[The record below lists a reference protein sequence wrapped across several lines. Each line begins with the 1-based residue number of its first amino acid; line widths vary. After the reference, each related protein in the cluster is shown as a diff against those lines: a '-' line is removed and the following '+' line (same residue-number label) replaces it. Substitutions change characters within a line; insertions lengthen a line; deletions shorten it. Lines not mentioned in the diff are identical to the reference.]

1 MLYKL
6 PERVANMIE
15 KNLQIGLLC
24 DFYGKLL
31 TEKQLSAITMYYDD
45 DLSLAEIAVQTGITR
60 QGVRDCI
67 KKGEAILLEMEE
79 KLGLAEKF
87 GRLRTGMDE
96 IRAAAEDIRDQNSRG
111 MVNSVIANAVQTIVR
126 VSEQVREDGI

>member
-1 MLYKL
+1 
-6 PERVANMIE
+6 MIE

-24 DFYGKLL
+24 DFYGKML

-67 KKGEAILLEMEE
+67 KKGEAILLDMEE

-87 GRLRTGMDE
+87 SRLRAGMDE
-96 IRAAAEDIRDQNSRG
+96 IRAAAEDIREQNSRG
-111 MVNSVIANAVQTIVR
+111 MVNSVIASAVQTIVS
-126 VSEQVREDGI
+126 VSDQVREDGI

>member
-1 MLYKL
+1 
-6 PERVANMIE
+6 MIE

-24 DFYGKLL
+24 DFYGKML

-67 KKGEAILLEMEE
+67 KKGEAILLDMEE

-87 GRLRTGMDE
+87 SRLREGMDE
-96 IRAAAEDIRDQNSRG
+96 IRSAAEAIRDQNSRG
-111 MVNSVIANAVQTIVR
+111 MVNSVVAGAVQTILQ
-126 VSEQVREDGI
+126 VSDQVREDGI

>member
-1 MLYKL
+1 
-6 PERVANMIE
+6 MIE

-24 DFYGKLL
+24 DFYGKML
-31 TEKQLSAITMYYDD
+31 TEKHLSAIIMYYDD

-87 GRLRTGMDE
+87 TRLREGMDE
-96 IRAAAEDIRDQNSRG
+96 IRTAAENIREQNSRG
-111 MVNSVIANAVQTIVR
+111 MVNVVIADAVKTIVR
-126 VSEQVREDGI
+126 VSDQVREDGI

>member
-1 MLYKL
+1 
-6 PERVANMIE
+6 MIE

-24 DFYGKLL
+24 DFYGKML

-67 KKGEAILLEMEE
+67 KKGEAILLDMEE

-87 GRLRTGMDE
+87 SRLREGMDE
-96 IRAAAEDIRDQNSRG
+96 IRRAAEAIREQNSRG
-111 MVNSVIANAVQTIVR
+111 MVNSVVAGAVQTIMQ

>member
-1 MLYKL
+1 
-6 PERVANMIE
+6 MIE
-15 KNLQIGLLC
+15 KKLQIGLLC
-24 DFYGKLL
+24 DFYGKML
-31 TEKQLSAITMYYDD
+31 TEKQLSAIIMYYDD

-87 GRLRTGMDE
+87 TRLREGMDE
-96 IRAAAEDIRDQNSRG
+96 IRAAAEDIREQNSRG
-111 MVNSVIANAVQTIVR
+111 MVNVVIADAVKTIVR
-126 VSEQVREDGI
+126 VSDQVREDGI

>member
-1 MLYKL
+1 
-6 PERVANMIE
+6 MIE

-24 DFYGKLL
+24 DFYGKML
-31 TEKQLSAITMYYDD
+31 TEKQLSAIIMYYDD

-67 KKGEAILLEMEE
+67 KKGEAILLDMEE

-87 GRLRTGMDE
+87 TRLREGMDE
-96 IRAAAEDIRDQNSRG
+96 IRAAAEAIREQNSRG
-111 MVNSVIANAVQTIVR
+111 MVNAVVADAVKTIVR
-126 VSEQVREDGI
+126 VSDQVREDGI

>member
-1 MLYKL
+1 M
-6 PERVANMIE
+6 VE

-24 DFYGKLL
+24 DFYGKML

-87 GRLRTGMDE
+87 SRLREGMDE
-96 IRAAAEDIRDQNSRG
+96 IRAAAQDIRDQNSRG
-111 MVNSVIANAVQTIVR
+111 MINAVIADSVKTIMR

>member
-1 MLYKL
+1 
-6 PERVANMIE
+6 MIE

-24 DFYGKLL
+24 DFYGKML
-31 TEKQLSAITMYYDD
+31 TEKQLSAIIMYYDD

-67 KKGEAILLEMEE
+67 KKGEAILLDMEE

-87 GRLRTGMDE
+87 TRLREGMDE
-96 IRAAAEDIRDQNSRG
+96 IRAAAEDIREQNSRG
-111 MVNSVIANAVQTIVR
+111 MVNVVIADAVKTIVR
-126 VSEQVREDGI
+126 VSDQVREDGI

>member
-1 MLYKL
+1 
-6 PERVANMIE
+6 MIE

-24 DFYGKLL
+24 DFYGKML
-31 TEKQLSAITMYYDD
+31 TEKQLSAIIMYYDD

-67 KKGEAILLEMEE
+67 KKGEAILLDMEE

-87 GRLRTGMDE
+87 TRLREGMDE

-111 MVNSVIANAVQTIVR
+111 MVNAVVADAVKKIIQ
-126 VSEQVREDGI
+126 VSDRVREDGI

>member
-1 MLYKL
+1 
-6 PERVANMIE
+6 MIE

-24 DFYGKLL
+24 DFYGKML
-31 TEKQLSAITMYYDD
+31 TEKQLSAIIMYYDD

-67 KKGEAILLEMEE
+67 KKGEAILLDMEE

-87 GRLRTGMDE
+87 TRLRKGMDE

-111 MVNSVIANAVQTIVR
+111 MVNAVIADAVKTIVR
-126 VSEQVREDGI
+126 VSDQVREDGI

>member
-1 MLYKL
+1 
-6 PERVANMIE
+6 MIE

-24 DFYGKLL
+24 DFYGKML
-31 TEKQLSAITMYYDD
+31 TEKQLSAIIMYYDD

-87 GRLRTGMDE
+87 TRLREGMDE
-96 IRAAAEDIRDQNSRG
+96 IRAAAENIREQNSRG
-111 MVNSVIANAVQTIVR
+111 MVNVVIADAVKTIVR
-126 VSEQVREDGI
+126 VSDQVREDGI

>member
-1 MLYKL
+1 
-6 PERVANMIE
+6 MIE

-24 DFYGKLL
+24 DFYGKML

-67 KKGEAILLEMEE
+67 KKGEAILLDMEE

-87 GRLRTGMDE
+87 SRLREGMDE
-96 IRAAAEDIRDQNSRG
+96 IRSAAEAIREQNSRG
-111 MVNSVIANAVQTIVR
+111 MVNSVVAGAVQTILQ

>member
-1 MLYKL
+1 M
-6 PERVANMIE
+6 E

-24 DFYGKLL
+24 DFYGKML
-31 TEKQLSAITMYYDD
+31 TEKQLSAIIMYYDD

-87 GRLRTGMDE
+87 TRLREGMDE
-96 IRAAAEDIRDQNSRG
+96 IRAAAEDIREQNSRG
-111 MVNSVIANAVQTIVR
+111 MVNVVIADAVKTIVR
-126 VSEQVREDGI
+126 VSDQVREDGI

>member
-1 MLYKL
+1 
-6 PERVANMIE
+6 MIE

-24 DFYGKLL
+24 DFYGKML
-31 TEKQLSAITMYYDD
+31 TEKQLSAIIMYYDD

-87 GRLRTGMDE
+87 TRLREGMDE
-96 IRAAAEDIRDQNSRG
+96 IRAAAEDIREQNSRG
-111 MVNSVIANAVQTIVR
+111 MVNVVIADAVKTIVR
-126 VSEQVREDGI
+126 VSDQVREDGI

>member
-1 MLYKL
+1 
-6 PERVANMIE
+6 MIE

-24 DFYGKLL
+24 DFYGKML
-31 TEKQLSAITMYYDD
+31 TEKQLSAIIMYYDD

-67 KKGEAILLEMEE
+67 KKGEAILLDMEE

-87 GRLRTGMDE
+87 TRLREGMDE
-96 IRAAAEDIRDQNSRG
+96 IRAAAEDIREQNSRG
-111 MVNSVIANAVQTIVR
+111 MVNAVVADAVKTIVR
-126 VSEQVREDGI
+126 VSDQVREDGI

>member
-1 MLYKL
+1 
-6 PERVANMIE
+6 MIE

-24 DFYGKLL
+24 DFYGKML

-67 KKGEAILLEMEE
+67 KKGEAILLDMEE

-87 GRLRTGMDE
+87 SRLREGMDE
-96 IRAAAEDIRDQNSRG
+96 IRSAAEAIRDQNSRG
-111 MVNSVIANAVQTIVR
+111 MVNSVVAGAVQTILQ
-126 VSEQVREDGI
+126 VSDQVREDGV

>member
-1 MLYKL
+1 
-6 PERVANMIE
+6 MIE

-24 DFYGKLL
+24 DFYGKML
-31 TEKQLSAITMYYDD
+31 TEKQLSAIIMYYDD

-67 KKGEAILLEMEE
+67 KKGEAILLDMEE

-87 GRLRTGMDE
+87 TRLREGMDE
-96 IRAAAEDIRDQNSRG
+96 IRAAAEDIREQNSRG
-111 MVNSVIANAVQTIVR
+111 MVNAVIADAVKTIVR

>member
-1 MLYKL
+1 
-6 PERVANMIE
+6 MIE

-24 DFYGKLL
+24 DFYGKML
-31 TEKQLSAITMYYDD
+31 TEKQLSAIIMYYDD

-67 KKGEAILLEMEE
+67 KKGEAILLDMEE

-87 GRLRTGMDE
+87 TRLREGMDE
-96 IRAAAEDIRDQNSRG
+96 IRAAAEDIREQNSRG
-111 MVNSVIANAVQTIVR
+111 MVNAVIADAVKTIVR
-126 VSEQVREDGI
+126 VSDQVREDGI

>member
-1 MLYKL
+1 MH
-6 PERVANMIE
+6 E

-45 DLSLAEIAVQTGITR
+45 DLSLSEIAVQTGITR

-67 KKGEAILLEMEE
+67 KKGEAILLEMES

-87 GRLRTGMDE
+87 GRLREGMDKIRSAAEE
-96 IRAAAEDIRDQNSRG
+96 IREQNSRG
-111 MVNSVIANAVQTIVR
+111 MINSVIANSVQTILT

>member
-1 MLYKL
+1 
-6 PERVANMIE
+6 MIE

-24 DFYGKLL
+24 DFYGKML

-67 KKGEAILLEMEE
+67 KKGEAILLDMEE

-87 GRLRTGMDE
+87 SRLREGMDE
-96 IRAAAEDIRDQNSRG
+96 IRSAAESIREQNSRG
-111 MVNSVIANAVQTIVR
+111 MVNSVVATAVQTILQ

>member
-1 MLYKL
+1 
-6 PERVANMIE
+6 MIE

-24 DFYGKLL
+24 DFYGKML
-31 TEKQLSAITMYYDD
+31 TEKQLSAIIMYYDD

-87 GRLRTGMDE
+87 TRLREGMDE
-96 IRAAAEDIRDQNSRG
+96 IRTAAENIREQNSRG
-111 MVNSVIANAVQTIVR
+111 MVNVVIADAVKTIVR
-126 VSEQVREDGI
+126 VSDQVREDGI